1 MFDRYYESLADL
13 AWRFQS
19 AEASIGIRA
28 QNMGD
33 VKGCGV
39 FDDAAS
45 HRLHT
50 SMREAG
56 HRHNVQQMRRI
67 DACIGRMSHAS
78 QEALKLA
85 FSPNGR
91 VSSAVASHFEI
102 TIKEFEK
109 VCLLGYALQSHA
121 MRVAYASHHET
132 VVAPD
137 QDQLLAW
144 LESEA
149 KSDSLKRVKREVM
162 ADLEPLVAEYDEHRL
177 AYVERLREEKR
188 IQEAAK
194 AEHLQEQLAATH
206 RKLWGVPT

>member
-1 MFDRYYESLADL
+1 MLERYESLEDL
-13 AWRFQS
+13 AWRFQQ
-19 AEASIGIRA
+19 ADASIGVRA

-50 SMREAG
+50 SMREG
-56 HRHNVQQMRRI
+56 KHRHNVQEMRRI
-67 DACIGRMSHAS
+67 DACLGQMSHAS
-78 QEALKLA
+78 QEALRLA
-85 FSPNGR
+85 FSPSGR

-102 TIKEFEK
+102 TVKAFEK
-109 VCLLGYALQSHA
+109 VSLLGYALQSRA
-121 MRVAYASHHET
+121 MRIAYASHHET

-137 QDQLLAW
+137 QDQVLAW

-149 KSDSLKRVKREVM
+149 KPEALKRVKRDVM
-162 ADLEPLVAEYDEHRL
+162 AELEPLVAEYDGHRL
-177 AYVERLREEKR
+177 AWVERMREEKR
-188 IQEAAK
+188 ILDAAK
-194 AEHLQEQLAATH
+194 AEHLQEQIDATR